1 MRFSK
6 AILIFAAA
14 ISSATGI
21 ARAQNATLNLA
32 STPPAPPADL
42 SGTASAATNAAVV
55 SRPAKERSLLR
66 RIASYPL
73 EHKSEF
79 AMGTG
84 LMLARMADAATT
96 VHGIHTGTAFEADGF
111 TRFLIGR
118 RPSNFGVYSLSA
130 GMGLAVIGVNHLW
143 MNRWFKGSDPWEFAP
158 AFWTV
163 PQIVM
168 GATTAQCNIAG
179 LAGSPG
185 PGAGGSTARPAPLQ
199 IYAPAL
205 FHRESLSR

>member
-1 MRFSK
+1 MKISK
-6 AILIFAAA
+6 TILIFAAA
-14 ISSATGI
+14 ACSTPGI
-21 ARAQNATLNLA
+21 ARAQNATLNVA
-32 STPPAPPADL
+32 SAPASPPHDI
-42 SGTASAATNAAVV
+42 SGTAPAASNAAVI

-66 RIASYPL
+66 RIAAYPL

-84 LMLARMADAATT
+84 LILARMADAATT
-96 VHGIHTGTAFEADGF
+96 VHGIHTGTAFEADPF
-111 TRFLIGR
+111 TRFFIGR

-130 GMGLAVIGVNHLW
+130 GMGVAVIGVNHIW

-168 GATTAQCNIAG
+168 DATTAQCNIAG
-179 LAGSPG
+179 LSGSPG
-185 PGAGGSTARPAPLQ
+185 LGVGGSSARPAPLQ

-205 FHRESLSR
+205 FHRETFGH